1 MSKSSFITGLILSLV
16 FHGVFLL
23 PAKSRQ
29 AAVIDQIKPQMNK
42 VVKLT
47 LPASPLI
54 EKAPKTPPKTEP
66 PKEPPGPDREPLQQV
81 VEAPKTTMT
90 NELGDLSDSESDD
103 GLPELRLIWESPEQ
117 LLHVAKHMGMRIL
130 MVNRNNQPVQ
140 EVDFSEGIAVRKF
153 KGRLKS
159 FSNRVRRVSAQFL
172 GPDILQQASEPI
184 QCFWVLVPYSVDQA
198 WLSIQRGAMRSQGL
212 KASQI
217 AHMEARITSTG
228 SAHELAVT
236 KVVGL

>member
-16 FHGVFLL
+16 FHGVFLV
-23 PAKSRQ
+23 PTKSRQ
-29 AAVIDQIKPQMNK
+29 AAVTGQMKPRINK
-42 VVKLT
+42 VAKLT
-47 LPASPLI
+47 LPAPRLI
-54 EKAPKTPPKTEP
+54 DKTPKTSPKTEP
-66 PKEPPGPDREPLQQV
+66 PKDPPGPDLEQLQRV

-90 NELGDLSDSESDD
+90 KELGDLSDSESDD

-117 LLHVAKHMGMRIL
+117 LLQVAKHMGMRIL
-130 MVNRNNQPVQ
+130 MVNRKNQPVQ
-140 EVDFSEGIAVRKF
+140 ELAFSEGVAVRKF

-159 FSNRVRRVSAQFL
+159 FSNRVRRVSAQFF

-212 KASQI
+212 KGSQI